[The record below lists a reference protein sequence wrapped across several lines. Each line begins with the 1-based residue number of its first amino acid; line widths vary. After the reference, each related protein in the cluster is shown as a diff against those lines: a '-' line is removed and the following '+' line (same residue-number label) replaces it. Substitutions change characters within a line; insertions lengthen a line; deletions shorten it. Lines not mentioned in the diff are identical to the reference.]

1 MAADVEKNPLG
12 SQGFK
17 TRVPP
22 FTFPTL
28 VLLLSL
34 FFSPPTRDSSS
45 DPRSPKRFSN
55 LVLLLPL
62 FHFFEFVFSKEV
74 FGSSTSFISSSSSSS
89 MELES

>member
-12 SQGFK
+12 TQGFK

-34 FFSPPTRDSSS
+34 FFSPPARDSSS
-45 DPRSPKRFSN
+45 NPRSPKRFSD
-55 LVLLLPL
+55 LVLLPL
-62 FHFFEFVFSKEV
+62 FHFFGFVFSKEV